1 MGAFRRKHIS
11 KNTEKLTDLSQLIDD
26 AEKNSEHHAENE
38 STDESVKEDDRWSM
52 INDDT
57 WLDGW
62 RTAAY
67 KSKDISDAE
76 NDGKF
81 SHEDSVQEEWDLPV
95 RHSDPTDGKPRKKKK
110 RRKKHYLLKLLI
122 MIIVVIC
129 AYEVLTSSIFDIK
142 RISVNDCRY
151 YTKEQIIEKS
161 GIKAGNNMFKTST
174 RRASEKLLEEPYI
187 KEVKIKRKPPSVVE
201 ISILERREFASVP
214 LSKKYAVID
223 DDGMVLSIAETPPQ
237 VPLIEGVK
245 VKKAK
250 VGSALVTETNS
261 MYSSMIRILKA
272 AEKNEITIKKIGA
285 DKAVLKIYVY
295 DSLCIVGTG
304 KNILKNI
311 GGIDKVLKNMA
322 TQNIVRG
329 TLKVS
334 GGNTFPYS
342 PIVEEPVVQTQKDM
356 QQTPPQPAS
365 TQTNQENQNVQ
376 QQTQP

>member
-1 MGAFRRKHIS
+1 
-11 KNTEKLTDLSQLIDD
+11 
-26 AEKNSEHHAENE
+26 
-38 STDESVKEDDRWSM
+38 
-52 INDDT
+52 
-57 WLDGW
+57 
-62 RTAAY
+62 
-67 KSKDISDAE
+67 
-76 NDGKF
+76 
-81 SHEDSVQEEWDLPV
+81 
-95 RHSDPTDGKPRKKKK
+95 
-110 RRKKHYLLKLLI
+110 
-122 MIIVVIC
+122 
-129 AYEVLTSSIFDIK
+129 
-142 RISVNDCRY
+142 
-151 YTKEQIIEKS
+151 
-161 GIKAGNNMFKTST
+161 
-174 RRASEKLLEEPYI
+174 
-187 KEVKIKRKPPSVVE
+187 
-201 ISILERREFASVP
+201 
-214 LSKKYAVID
+214 
-223 DDGMVLSIAETPPQ
+223 
-237 VPLIEGVK
+237 
-245 VKKAK
+245 
-250 VGSALVTETNS
+250 
-261 MYSSMIRILKA
+261 MYSSMIRVLKA